1 MVCRLNRRL
10 LFKRGFVFYLP
21 RPLTRRFERTCD
33 VGIEDYCAGYDDVTV
48 HARAE
53 IKIDPGAPERCASR
67 LMIVETR
74 LLSKKR
80 TTMARNLATR
90 RRALVS
96 SYNVL
101 SHPTKQTHES
111 TFVSS
116 NKSTKFCSNEP
127 ACCCLAPLP
136 RFTQA
141 QRAALAPQVSRV
153 LWHSSDAKSLAPRR
167 SSLEPP

>member
-1 MVCRLNRRL
+1 MNRRL

-48 HARAE
+48 HARA
-53 IKIDPGAPERCASR
+53 KIDPAAGAPERCASR

-74 LLSKKR
+74 LLSNTR
-80 TTMARNLATR
+80 TTMARHLATR
-90 RRALVS
+90 RRAFVS
-96 SYNVL
+96 SYNI
-101 SHPTKQTHES
+101 
-111 TFVSS
+111 FVSS
-116 NKSTKFCSNEP
+116 DKNKRTKALLFHPTKSTKFCSNEP

-141 QRAALAPQVSRV
+141 QRAALAPQVPRV